1 MHFRDRAQAGLLLAA
16 KLHAYRARHD
26 VIVFAL
32 PRGGVVVGYE
42 VAAAL
47 QAPLDVVVVR
57 KVGLPGFS
65 EMAIGALAFGG
76 VESISSEA
84 VKRFRVSPEALQN
97 IVTSERRE
105 LGRQELLFRDDMPFP
120 EVRDNVVI
128 LVDDGLAT
136 GQTMRA
142 AITAVRSHAP
152 REIVVAVPVG
162 APETCRQLSGSV
174 DHVICLFMP
183 EDFAAVG
190 AFYEDFRQVDDGTV
204 ISLLQKANENVH
216 GAYSAR

>member
-1 MHFRDRAQAGLLLAA
+1 MYFRDRSQAGLLLAS

-47 QAPLDVVVVR
+47 QVPLDVLVVR
-57 KVGLPGFS
+57 KVGLPGYS
-65 EMAIGALAFGG
+65 EMAIGALASGG

-84 VKRFRVSPEALQN
+84 VRRFRVSPEDLRNVIAN
-97 IVTSERRE
+97 ERKE
-105 LGRQELLFRDDMPFP
+105 LSRQEQLFRDDKPFP
-120 EVRDNVVI
+120 EIYDKVVI
-128 LVDDGLAT
+128 LADDGLAT
-136 GQTMRA
+136 GQTMKA

-152 REIVVAVPVG
+152 KEIVVAVPVG
-162 APETCRQLSGSV
+162 APETCRHLSREV
-174 DHVICLFMP
+174 NHVICLFTP

-190 AFYEDFRQVDDGTV
+190 AFYEDFRQVNDDTV
-204 ISLLQKANENVH
+204 IMLLREANENLH
-216 GAYSAR
+216 SACPAR